1 MIIDTKLTNNLHLH
15 VDRQKIKYT
24 HKKSHSQITANGLSG
39 VIEQGFEP
47 WTHSL
52 EGCCSI
58 QLSYS
63 TDLKSDAKVR
73 VIYRFYNSNG

>member
-1 MIIDTKLTNNLHLH
+1 MITTLLL
-15 VDRQKIKYT
+15 
-24 HKKSHSQITANGLSG
+24 

-63 TDLKSDAKVR
+63 TDLKSDAKVNNK
-73 VIYRFYNSNG
+73 IEK

>member
-1 MIIDTKLTNNLHLH
+1 MIRWLLLF
-15 VDRQKIKYT
+15 
-24 HKKSHSQITANGLSG
+24 

-63 TDLKSDAKVR
+63 TDLNVMQR
-73 VIYRFYNSNG
+73 